1 MTRLLLCASLLAA
14 LCACGGDDDA
24 PPPLLA
30 ATEAAVDDIVQT
42 RLTADNLPGAV
53 VLISIPGE
61 GEMVKAYG
69 KANLQTNQPR
79 NAAEAIA
86 GAGLGW
92 TVEQHPL
99 EAVIEEGDVA
109 EVNGHSPL
117 GAWHAA

>member
-42 RLTADNLPGAV
+42 RLTADGAV

-69 KANLQTNQPR
+69 KANLQTQAPR
-79 NAAEAIA
+79 TTADPFRIASITKTFTATAVLQLVAAGKLA
-86 GAGLGW
+86 LS
-92 TVEQHPL
+92 
-99 EAVIEEGDVA
+99 DR
-109 EVNGHSPL
+109 SPP
-117 GAWHAA
+117 GTPVFRMAT